1 MLNYE
6 IIIIM
11 IMEKIL
17 KYWNEISYLFLEMS
31 PFLVLGFLISGILYV
46 FISKEGIDVDGF
58 GDKLV
63 EQLVDKK
70 ILKNISD
77 IFIKNL
83 SSVLHNPHD
92 MQLIKEDISIMLV

>member
-31 PFLVLGFLISGILYV
+31 PFLVLGFARLSFPLGL
-46 FISKEGIDVDGF
+46 S
-58 GDKLV
+58 
-63 EQLVDKK
+63 
-70 ILKNISD
+70 ST
-77 IFIKNL
+77 IFINFIIL
-83 SSVLHNPHD
+83 
-92 MQLIKEDISIMLV
+92 